1 MRRSLCLIAA
11 FLVTLLFCEVTNAGE
26 RKNKRHQQEAQ
37 AVWDQCEAGQCWKNA
52 SNKPAEAV
60 PAVKPDPVIV
70 PAVTSQATTEVVQ
83 SSACQGGSC
92 QGGTC
97 SVNSYR
103 RRGR

>member
-1 MRRSLCLIAA
+1 MRRSICLIAA

-37 AVWDQCEAGQCWKNA
+37 AAWNDCEAGQCWKNA

-60 PAVKPDPVIV
+60 PAAKPDPVIV
-70 PAVTSQATTEVVQ
+70 PTPQAVATEVVQ
-83 SSACQGGSC
+83 STACQGGSC